1 MVLKIY
7 LSGKMTG
14 IENYNYNKFNLVAKA
29 LRESGCNV
37 INPAEM
43 NSEVDWEWKDF
54 MKEAIKMMMDAD
66 VLFVL
71 NGYETSIG
79 ANVEIELA
87 EKLGIGV
94 VYQSDF
100 ERELEAFST
109 TYKGIIQYFN
119 VGNQEELERFL
130 KDNPDDLKTV
140 RLNEFLESL
149 VYSLET

>member
-43 NSEVDWEWKDF
+43 KSEVNWEWKDY

-71 NGYETSIG
+71 SGYETSVG
-79 ANVEIELA
+79 ANIEIELA

-100 ERELEAFST
+100 ERELEVFST
-109 TYKGIIQYFN
+109 IYKGIIQYFN
-119 VGNQEELERFL
+119 VSSQEELEQFT
-130 KDNPDDLKTV
+130 KDNPYDLKTV
-140 RLNEFLESL
+140 KLNQFLESL